1 MTRKALDDGSDS
13 DDGGGRGG
21 SGDLVAGAEVA
32 RAEALQRELARRV
45 EVPSG
50 RVADP
55 GTVAGVDVSYVPGSL
70 RVAAAAVVVEL
81 GDGVVVDEVVVEG
94 EVAFPYR
101 PGLLAF
107 REVPVLLEAL
117 GALRRSPD
125 LVLCDG
131 QGLAHPARCGLA
143 CHLGVVTGLATVGC
157 AKSWYVGRAG
167 EPGPRRGDRAPLRD
181 GADLVGHVLRTQ
193 DGVRPVYVSPGHRI
207 GFDQACDLVL
217 ATCSRFRLPDPLR
230 RADHISR
237 QALRSRAERPVRAA
251 HSWRF
256 GG

>member
-1 MTRKALDDGSDS
+1 MARKGLGDGDGSG
-13 DDGGGRGG
+13 DGGG
-21 SGDLVAGAEVA
+21 DLAAGAEVA

-45 EVPSG
+45 EVPAG

-55 GTVAGVDVSYVPGSL
+55 RTVAGVDVSYVPGSL
-70 RVAAAAVVVEL
+70 RVAAAAVVTER
-81 GDGVVVDEVVVEG
+81 GAVVDEVVVEG

-107 REVPVLLEAL
+107 REVPILLEAL
-117 GALRRSPD
+117 GALRRPPD

-157 AKSWYVGRAG
+157 AKSWYVGQAA
-167 EPGPRRGDRAPLRD
+167 EPGPHRGDRAPLRA

-217 ATCSRFRLPDPLR
+217 ATCSHFRLPDPLR

-237 QALRSRAERPVRAA
+237 QALRT
-251 HSWRF
+251 
-256 GG
+256 